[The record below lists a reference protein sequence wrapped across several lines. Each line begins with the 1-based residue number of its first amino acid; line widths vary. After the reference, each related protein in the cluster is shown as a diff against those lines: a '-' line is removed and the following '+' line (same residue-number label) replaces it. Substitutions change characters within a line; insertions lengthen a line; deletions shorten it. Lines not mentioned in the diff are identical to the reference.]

1 MLDIDLLVQQLRNQ
15 GHKVESVIPVP
26 ENAGDFEFLIDGKL
40 LTLSDVR
47 GTLEQDQNR
56 QVQAH

>member
-1 MLDIDLLVQQLRNQ
+1 MLDIDLLVQQLRLR
-15 GHKVESVIPVP
+15 GHKVDSVIPVP
-26 ENAGDFEFLIDGKL
+26 ENAGEFEFVIDGKL

-56 QVQAH
+56 QAH

>member
-1 MLDIDLLVQQLRNQ
+1 MLDIDLLVQQLRNR
-15 GHKVESVIPVP
+15 GHKVDSVIPVP

-56 QVQAH
+56 PIH

>member
-1 MLDIDLLVQQLRNQ
+1 MLDIDLLDQQLRIR
-15 GHKVESVIPVP
+15 GHKVDSVIPVP

-47 GTLEQDQNR
+47 GTLVQDQIR
-56 QVQAH
+56 QVH

>member
-1 MLDIDLLVQQLRNQ
+1 MLDIDLLVQQLRIR

-47 GTLEQDQNR
+47 GTLEQEQNR
-56 QVQAH
+56 QVH